1 MALSDERG
9 ERLKFVKMKE
19 RKDMV
24 VFFIWKR
31 YRREMKERLE

>member
-24 VFFIWKR
+24 VFSFG
-31 YRREMKERLE
+31 REIGEK